1 MFSAH
6 KIPVFIWVLVV
17 ICVSGIVSCSGED
30 STPTAAPTLIPTFTS
45 TPLPPTATEVVVE
58 TATAAP
64 SPPTATIVSSPTIAV
79 ANTPT
84 VSATSRRPTATATSL
99 PQPAVNPSPLPNTST
114 PVPPAPIVTSS
125 AVQDTA
131 TPVPTATST
140 TVPATA
146 TPPVEPV
153 RGERGGVIN
162 LAVPQPAPNQ
172 DIHRSVS
179 PILSGWGPGIA
190 YSRLFRYR
198 WISPDEG
205 HMNLQPFETRYDPSS
220 SVSAYEIQCD
230 LCESWSFEDDFTLRI
245 TLKSNIRWQY
255 VAPLNG
261 RDFTSS
267 DVVYSFE
274 RLSNR
279 SFPNSKLLNTVSEVI
294 AEDDRT
300 VLIRMALPDAEILE
314 KLADARAAVVAP
326 EAVEIQGDLI
336 RGPTVGTGPWILDDF
351 SSFSMVFIAN
361 PDYHIRELP
370 LADGLRVS
378 VIPDEQTRVISL
390 RTGQLD
396 MVESST
402 GRLME
407 AVQRFP
413 DLRWRSVHDAAAGVE
428 VAMNSNRVPF
438 SDISVRRAVVKA
450 WDPYGLIDDV
460 HHGQS
465 FVGAGLP
472 LADPD
477 WLLPQS
483 ELLEYFN
490 DVEAARLLV
499 LNSEDLAMTDGVVVT
514 VGEYGDEYI
523 NTAVSLAD
531 TMVSIGIDARVER
544 VPTRTFGDDV
554 WIGGDYD
561 VYVGAAPPQ
570 SSVTA
575 MLFSVHHTEGPWR
588 STGYENADL
597 DALIELQTIEFDA
610 ARRREYLLDIQRL
623 IFDGAHRFNAAAQVS
638 HWVWWSHLH
647 NVAPNSNRA
656 DGFWLTRLWFTD
668 RVK

>member
-1 MFSAH
+1 M
-6 KIPVFIWVLVV
+6 
-17 ICVSGIVSCSGED
+17 
-30 STPTAAPTLIPTFTS
+30 
-45 TPLPPTATEVVVE
+45 PPTAT
-58 TATAAP
+58 
-64 SPPTATIVSSPTIAV
+64 PPM
-79 ANTPT
+79 
-84 VSATSRRPTATATSL
+84 
-99 PQPAVNPSPLPNTST
+99 
-114 PVPPAPIVTSS
+114 
-125 AVQDTA
+125 
-131 TPVPTATST
+131 
-140 TVPATA
+140 
-146 TPPVEPV
+146 EPV

-205 HMNLQPFETRYDPSS
+205 NMDIQPFETRYDPSS
-220 SVSAYEIQCD
+220 SVSAYEIKCD
-230 LCESWSFEDDFTLRI
+230 LCESWSLEDDLTLRVK
-245 TLKSNIRWQY
+245 LKNNIRWQY
-255 VAPLNG
+255 VAPLSG
-261 RDFTSS
+261 RDFDAS
-267 DVVYSFE
+267 DVVYSLD

-279 SFPNSKLLNTVSEVI
+279 SFPNSRLLNTVSEVI

-300 VLIRMALPDAEILE
+300 VVIRTAVPDAEILE
-314 KLADARAAVVAP
+314 KLADARAAIVAP
-326 EAVEIQGDLI
+326 EAVDVQGDLI
-336 RGPTVGTGPWILDDF
+336 RGPTVGTGPWILDEF

-370 LADGLRVS
+370 LADGLRIS
-378 VIPDEQTRVISL
+378 VIPDEQTRIISL

-396 MVESST
+396 LVESPAD
-402 GRLME
+402 RLIE
-407 AVQRFP
+407 AVERFP

-428 VAMNSNRVPF
+428 IALNSNRAPF
-438 SDISVRRAVVKA
+438 SDISVRRAVMKA
-450 WDPYGLIDDV
+450 WDPYELIDDI
-460 HHGQS
+460 HYGQS

-472 LADPD
+472 LTHPT

-483 ELLEYFN
+483 EVLEYFN
-490 DVEAARLLV
+490 DVEAARLLIAS
-499 LNSEDLAMTDGVVVT
+499 NEDLATTDEVVVT
-514 VGEYGDEYI
+514 VGEYGDAYVESAI
-523 NTAVSLAD
+523 SLAD
-531 TMVSIGIDARVER
+531 TMTSIGIDARVER
-544 VPTRTFGDDV
+544 VPTRVFGDDV

-570 SSVTA
+570 SSVTS
-575 MLFSVHHTEGPWR
+575 MLFSIHHTEGPWR
-588 STGYENADL
+588 STGYKSPDL
-597 DALIELQTIEFDA
+597 DALIELQTVEFDA

-623 IFDGAHRFNAAAQVS
+623 IFDGAHRFNVAAQVS